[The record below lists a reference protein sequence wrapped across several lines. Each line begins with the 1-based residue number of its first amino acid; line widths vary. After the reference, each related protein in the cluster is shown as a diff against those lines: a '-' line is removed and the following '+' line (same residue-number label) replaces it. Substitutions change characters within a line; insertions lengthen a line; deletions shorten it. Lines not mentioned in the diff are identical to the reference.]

1 MEEFKLAYT
10 SNQHNYDH
18 ETIYEKCKN
27 HVISLLLLKSSTN
40 HKGKDCKSKI
50 MGGLS
55 PIKIK
60 NYEGNF

>member
-1 MEEFKLAYT
+1 MEEFKLVYT
-10 SNQHNYDH
+10 SNQHIYDH
-18 ETIYEKCKN
+18 ETIYEKCKD
-27 HVISLLLLKSSTN
+27 HAITLLLLKSSTN

-55 PIKIK
+55 PLKIK